1 MNANV
6 IILTQN
12 KIQKGQFLLPFFFIW
27 TKNLQWSFQ
36 WMFNEQ
42 FKTVGVV
49 QILFVIF
56 YFFMKKI

>member
-1 MNANV
+1 
-6 IILTQN
+6 
-12 KIQKGQFLLPFFFIW
+12 
-27 TKNLQWSFQ
+27 
-36 WMFNEQ
+36 MFNEQ